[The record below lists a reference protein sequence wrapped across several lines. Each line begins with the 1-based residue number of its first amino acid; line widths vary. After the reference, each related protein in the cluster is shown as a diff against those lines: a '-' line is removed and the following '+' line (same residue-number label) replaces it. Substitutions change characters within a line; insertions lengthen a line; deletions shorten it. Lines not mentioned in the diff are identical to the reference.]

1 MSIYDFQGYL
11 AHPRPLPAGAGGLG
25 AELIGFNAR
34 TGRPVQAAAGLRA
47 VSGPDGIGALG
58 ALGSLG
64 SYSDLST
71 DFYKTFQH
79 DNWQHPGSE
88 GWSSANMPGWGEN
101 PNLQMF
107 ARRGVGAEAAESG
120 KGTALIS
127 MIAVGAVLSFFVFK
141 LTKERA

>member
-64 SYSDLST
+64 SYSDLSP

-107 ARRGVGAEAAESG
+107 PRRAVHGPGYADSMNSFLLTLGALAG
-120 KGTALIS
+120 GLWLITR
-127 MIAVGAVLSFFVFK
+127 K
-141 LTKERA
+141 W

>member
-34 TGRPVQAAAGLRA
+34 TGQPVQAAAGVGQNRCPRA
-47 VSGPDGIGALG
+47 VSGPDGI
-58 ALGSLG
+58 G